1 MWQLHWL
8 MNSATSKRKWLN
20 FSSNL
25 KTPLHIALMLN
36 HGEFVLLFLQNGT
49 FFNAKNQEK
58 INPIEEV
65 LIRTQITILKNN
77 NCVYSILRSK
87 DWLNDGLVA
96 TPTHVLCKNHV
107 QVSSVEMYF
116 QNKGTMIFSKFDN
129 HCSLERISTSLTE
142 GWFHFT

>member
-1 MWQLHWL
+1 MMLLLIHKHGMWQLHWL

-96 TPTHVLCKNHV
+96 TPTHVLCTVWLKS
-107 QVSSVEMYF
+107 QT
-116 QNKGTMIFSKFDN
+116 GCPIL
-129 HCSLERISTSLTE
+129 HCKRPNWRVGVWPT
-142 GWFHFT
+142 